1 MRKEG
6 VLFPFRLKNIIFL
19 CFFLLSI
26 LFLFS
31 CASGVKYYPQ
41 VNADILNQD
50 YDSAYRLIKENKN
63 AFKKRNILLYYLDKG
78 IIAHFASRFEESNQ
92 CFSMAES
99 IMERLYTKS
108 ISREA
113 SSFIIN
119 DNTIPYEGEDF
130 EKVLINLFM
139 AINYVE
145 LGRLD
150 DALVEA
156 RKVDNKLN
164 VLNSRYEDD
173 KKNVYRE
180 DPFVRFLMGVIYED
194 VGEINDAFI
203 SYRMADTI
211 YRTDY
216 LPNYGVSSPRF
227 LLEKLI
233 CSAKAMGFDEELNEA
248 VREHP
253 AATLSEPLCK
263 KDMAEIYF
271 IHYNGLGPEKIE
283 RFLLIPI
290 PDGYIAKI
298 AYPAFQKRR
307 YRIVNSRISLT
318 NLKTGRIYTSA
329 TVLMEDIAS
338 IAVLNLKNRI
348 SRIIVKATARATI
361 KYLVARKARKIAEK
375 EGGDLL
381 ALFVHAFAQAAIWV
395 TEKAD
400 LRQWR
405 LLPAEI
411 RLGRNPVPAGR
422 YRGEIR
428 FTDAGGTI
436 ISSRHLPDFTVKK
449 GEKKF
454 FMYRTIE

>member
-1 MRKEG
+1 
-6 VLFPFRLKNIIFL
+6 LFRFRQKNIIIL
-19 CFFLLSI
+19 CCFLLPI

-31 CASGVKYYPQ
+31 CAPGVRYYPQ
-41 VNADILNQD
+41 VNAYILNQD
-50 YDSAYRLIKENKN
+50 YDSAYRLVTKNKN
-63 AFKKRNILLYYLDKG
+63 AFKKRDILLYYLDKG
-78 IIAHFASRFEESNQ
+78 IIAHFASRFEESNRN
-92 CFSMAES
+92 FSMAES
-99 IMERLYTKS
+99 IMDRLYTKS
-108 ISREA
+108 ISREI

-119 DNTIPYEGEDF
+119 DNTIPYGGEDF

-139 AINYVE
+139 SINYVE
-145 LGRLD
+145 LGRFD

-216 LPNYGVSSPRF
+216 LPNYGISSPRF

-233 CSAKAMGFDEELNEA
+233 CSAKALGFDEELNETFK
-248 VREHP
+248 EYP
-253 AATLSEPLCK
+253 AATLVNRACK
-263 KDMAEIYF
+263 KDMAETYF
-271 IHYNGLGPEKIE
+271 VHYNGLGPEKIE
-283 RFLLIPI
+283 RFFLIPM

-298 AYPAFQKRR
+298 AYPAFQKKR
-307 YRIVNSRISLT
+307 YRIVNGQISLK
-318 NLKTGRIYTSA
+318 NLKTGRIYTST

-348 SRIIVKATARATI
+348 SRVIAKATARATI
-361 KYLVARKARKIAEK
+361 KYMAARKAKKLAKK
-375 EGGDLL
+375 ENRELL
-381 ALFVHAFAQAAIWV
+381 ALFVQVFAQVAVWV

-411 RLGRNPVPAGR
+411 RVGRNTVPAGR
-422 YRGEIR
+422 YRGEIQ
-428 FTDAGGTI
+428 FIDAVGTI
-436 ISSRHLPDFTVKK
+436 ISSRHIPDFIVKK

-454 FMYRTIE
+454 FTFRTIE